1 VHAVQGSKAGNR
13 FHLVIRPWILLQGM
27 QSEEVERGKETSATK
42 VWSTEM
48 SGVSMTVTLK
58 KDGEAR
64 KCPRCKETKPHEEFY
79 AYLTNPYCKE
89 CTREYYRVRNA
100 NRRKELAHV

>member
-1 VHAVQGSKAGNR
+1 MLNESTLFPWFAYMYTRCDIGRSISVYDDSRAVYNYY
-13 FHLVIRPWILLQGM
+13 HTI
-27 QSEEVERGKETSATK
+27 EVETMSKIET
-42 VWSTEM
+42 
-48 SGVSMTVTLK
+48 TLK
-58 KDGEAR
+58 KDGDAR

-100 NRRKELAHV
+100 NKRVARELAHV

>member
-1 VHAVQGSKAGNR
+1 
-13 FHLVIRPWILLQGM
+13 
-27 QSEEVERGKETSATK
+27 
-42 VWSTEM
+42 M

-58 KDGEAR
+58 KEGEAR

-100 NRRKELAHV
+100 NKRVARELAHV